1 MAKAET
7 PFQKSV
13 WAAWDL
19 LQGTENIRDT
29 DSFEFQAGAA
39 ALSASVD
46 ALDSSDSDKAD
57 KIARSVASLEKHS
70 RKWRVAY
77 NLMLEGRSIDITR
90 LVKDL
95 GDSQKKVLTIKKG
108 LQQISRMKMRDD
120 SQDSI
125 EREVRDALTTA
136 DALDDALQAA
146 QEKGLVAA
154 EGELGKKASSARV
167 ALSHMRRRPQK
178 RPMPKSRH
186 ASTNT
191 ERDFYKASDG
201 KWYVDNEDYDEDE
214 DGEQIE
220 GDTTSYGPFPSFEAA
235 DKYMSRNFANS
246 GGYGEDD
253 SGRQRPPRNPVSPRR
268 RQW

>member
-167 ALSHMRRRPQK
+167 AL
-178 RPMPKSRH
+178 RH

-201 KWYVDNEDYDEDE
+201 NWYVDNEDYDEDE

-246 GGYGEDD
+246 GGSGEDD